1 MVESCLNSP
10 AINCD
15 FVVFQQGK
23 TLVEINLVGAVLP
36 IAFSVFI
43 LILYRKRLPWI
54 RLVEFTI
61 LGFLIITAMSSTV
74 TALHGGIFST
84 PGWLVVL
91 YVILM
96 VSLFTRLRVVRTKIF
111 LVMGELYVIGTF
123 SVLLD
128 DASRTLLGP
137 LGIPDVGLN
146 ISPSVWGGAGPADVI
161 FTTGIYLAIIYL
173 GVAVSGLRSV

>member
-36 IAFSVFI
+36 IVFSVLI
-43 LILYRKRLPWI
+43 LILYRRRIPWTRLI
-54 RLVEFTI
+54 EFTI
-61 LGFLIITAMSSTV
+61 LGFLMITAMSSTV
-74 TALHGGIFST
+74 TALYGGIFST

-96 VSLFTRLRVVRTKIF
+96 VTLFTRLRVVRSEI
-111 LVMGELYVIGTF
+111 L
-123 SVLLD
+123 
-128 DASRTLLGP
+128 
-137 LGIPDVGLN
+137 
-146 ISPSVWGGAGPADVI
+146 
-161 FTTGIYLAIIYL
+161 
-173 GVAVSGLRSV
+173 